1 MKMSQ
6 FGDSGSDL
14 SLQFNSS
21 RAASFFGGRLSNF
34 EPMTEAAICDGMGW
48 DGTVLTDRAG
58 YEKDEAAT
66 CIQRIC
72 DGFRRAVLRTSY
84 NME

>member
-6 FGDSGSDL
+6 FGDSGTDL

-58 YEKDEAAT
+58 YEKDVHSA
-66 CIQRIC
+66 
-72 DGFRRAVLRTSY
+72 DLRRFSAGCTSY
-84 NME
+84 FV